1 MPTALDEKR
10 DDIIAEVCLRSGF
23 KWVEGEYLVER
34 TERENAALLRK
45 KKNPLSMFLSALA
58 IGIGAFWALISF
70 VGLITP
76 IFQIW
81 QYKGWFTEG
90 FTLNDDFWLNMV
102 QILAGVILVIIGI
115 IELRRAMRSTRGLT
129 PDDIL

>member
-1 MPTALDEKR
+1 
-10 DDIIAEVCLRSGF
+10 
-23 KWVEGEYLVER
+23 
-34 TERENAALLRK
+34 
-45 KKNPLSMFLSALA
+45 
-58 IGIGAFWALISF
+58 
-70 VGLITP
+70 LITP